1 MVESGPV
8 RRIAT
13 LAGASA
19 NLQSYLRE
27 ISKFPRLT
35 VEQERELA
43 RRVQQLADE
52 DALGALV
59 ESNLRFVVSYA
70 RRYRQLGVP
79 VLELIREGNRRL
91 LEAARRFNPERDGS
105 FVRHVAWWVR
115 QSILHRLADTAGLVA
130 LQMDPT
136 PAPAIED
143 VTGEDIE
150 CLDEEPPSAAA
161 RRRLAR
167 LRRRE
172 RRHRDLELAG
182 ASSSFMMRGIE
193 DDWMRDAL
201 VQQLECAMTQLDP
214 WERQVIRLRYGLHGD
229 EALDVYQVA
238 ERLQISRRRVRERE
252 SSAVQKLRREKS
264 LRSYLN

>member
-70 RRYRQLGVP
+70 RRYRKLGVP
-79 VLELIREGNRRL
+79 VLELIREGNLGL

-182 ASSSFMMRGIE
+182 A
-193 DDWMRDAL
+193 
-201 VQQLECAMTQLDP
+201 MTQLDP